1 MKFDNKKSK
10 SLLADTSW
18 LDKLTEIVTDN
29 RVVSAMESIPRAQ
42 FIPEKHVHMAE
53 EDKAIPIGYNQT
65 ISQPT
70 LVGRM
75 LEEASIRN
83 RDSVMEIG
91 SGSGYVCAL
100 LSKLSKKVIGFE
112 RILELAIRSK
122 KVLDELEITNVQII
136 HSPRDCLP
144 HDEKFDVI
152 IVSAAAKR
160 VPVPLINRLTRGGR
174 LICPVGDLREQTL
187 IKVTKHEK
195 GESVDSLEAC
205 RFVPLIGR
213 YGWAMNEIGFED

>member
-1 MKFDNKKSK
+1 M
-10 SLLADTSW
+10 
-18 LDKLTEIVTDN
+18 
-29 RVVSAMESIPRAQ
+29 
-42 FIPEKHVHMAE
+42 
-53 EDKAIPIGYNQT
+53 
-65 ISQPT
+65 
-70 LVGRM
+70 
-75 LEEASIRN
+75 
-83 RDSVMEIG
+83 
-91 SGSGYVCAL
+91 
-100 LSKLSKKVIGFE
+100 
-112 RILELAIRSK
+112 ELAIRSK

-152 IVSAAAKR
+152 IVSAAARK

>member
-29 RVVSAMESIPRAQ
+29 RVVAAMESIPRAQ

-91 SGSGYVCAL
+91 SGSGYV
-100 LSKLSKKVIGFE
+100 
-112 RILELAIRSK
+112 
-122 KVLDELEITNVQII
+122 
-136 HSPRDCLP
+136 
-144 HDEKFDVI
+144 
-152 IVSAAAKR
+152 
-160 VPVPLINRLTRGGR
+160 
-174 LICPVGDLREQTL
+174 
-187 IKVTKHEK
+187 
-195 GESVDSLEAC
+195 
-205 RFVPLIGR
+205 
-213 YGWAMNEIGFED
+213 